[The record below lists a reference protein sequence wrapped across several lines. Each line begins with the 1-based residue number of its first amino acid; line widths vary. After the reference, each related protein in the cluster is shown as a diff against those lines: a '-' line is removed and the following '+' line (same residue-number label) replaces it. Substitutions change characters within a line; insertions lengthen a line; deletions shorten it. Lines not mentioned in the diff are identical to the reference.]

1 MHMNS
6 FPEEFRVNAD
16 GSASPPT
23 ATPAGQAGAPADWP
37 SWLQENTGKLLLF
50 ARHQSRNPADAE
62 DLVQEA
68 LVESWRRKLG
78 SGPPPLPLVL
88 ATIRRR
94 AIDRARSEDRRRL
107 RESEAFPADQ
117 PWFDQDPGAGE
128 EQQRLQA
135 AVQALPFARREV
147 VIMKIWGELT
157 FEQIGQVLD
166 IPAATAASRY
176 RYALE
181 SMRELLKDEQ
191 P

>member
-1 MHMNS
+1 MHMTS
-6 FPEEFRVNAD
+6 FPQEFRTNAD

-23 ATPAGQAGAPADWP
+23 AAPAGPAEDPADWP
-37 SWLQENTGKLLLF
+37 SWLRENAARLLLF

-68 LVESWRRKLG
+68 LVESWRRKLE

-107 RESEAFPADQ
+107 RESEACPADQ

-147 VIMKIWGELT
+147 VIMKIWGGLT

-181 SMRELLKDEQ
+181 SMRELLKEEQ